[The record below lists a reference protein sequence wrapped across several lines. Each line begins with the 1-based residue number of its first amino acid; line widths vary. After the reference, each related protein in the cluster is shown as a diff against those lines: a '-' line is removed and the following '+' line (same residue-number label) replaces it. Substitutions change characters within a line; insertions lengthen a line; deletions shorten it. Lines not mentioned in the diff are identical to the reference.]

1 MVYRLPI
8 DDIRVFIALSAL
20 AGAAVGFAL
29 ARVVNALLIRL
40 ALHYPDPS
48 EPCTAHDEAPSEVIA
63 QGPFL
68 NTASAR
74 PSIGEYGA
82 LSVFCAVT
90 FAGCAWRF
98 GPVPLA
104 LCAMVLCAALVVLAS
119 IDLQVRLLPDAVTL
133 PLAWLGLLVN
143 LNGAFVPLPQAV
155 LGAVCGY
162 LFPWLLFHVFRFFTG
177 RDGMGYGDFKLLAAL
192 GAWLGV
198 AALPALLLGASLAG
212 VAAGLLLRLFG
223 RVERGQALPFGPYLV
238 AAGLITLY
246 FPGVRLW

>member
-1 MVYRLPI
+1 MAYRLPI
-8 DDIRVFIALSAL
+8 DDIGMFIALSAL
-20 AGAAVGFAL
+20 AGAAVGL
-29 ARVVNALLIRL
+29 VLTRVVNALLVRL
-40 ALHYPDPS
+40 AQHYLDPAEAS
-48 EPCTAHDEAPSEVIA
+48 AADEQAPSESVAGISPLDA
-63 QGPFL
+63 AL
-68 NTASAR
+68 LRSSAK
-74 PSIGEYGA
+74 EYGVLA
-82 LSVFCAVT
+82 VFGAAA

-104 LCAMVLCAALVVLAS
+104 LCAMVLCAALIVLAS

-155 LGAVCGY
+155 LGAICGY
-162 LFPWLLFHVFRFFTG
+162 VFPWLLFHIFRFFTG

-212 VAAGLLLRLFG
+212 VVAGLLLRVLG